1 MGMTLD
7 ALPLPDDLATCQR
20 MIRELLASLHDAR
33 NDNEQLRHRLDL
45 LLRRIYGPRAER
57 FDPNQPLLFT
67 ELPAAP
73 APPPP
78 AAASAPDQPASR
90 SRGHGRQ
97 RLPGNLPRRRIV
109 HDIVPA
115 ERVCPGCGQQR
126 TPIGEEVSEQL
137 DYQPAS
143 LFIVE
148 HARCK
153 YACPH
158 CQEHVIVAD
167 KPAQPIDKGLPG
179 PGLLAHVAV
188 SKYLDHLPLHRLERI
203 FSRQGID
210 LSRSTLCDWMAA
222 AARLLLPLA
231 EMLRVRVLQS
241 RVIHTDDTPVPVL
254 EDRRGSTRQAR
265 LWVYLGDRDHPY
277 TVYDYTPTHARDG
290 PVQFLGEYHGY
301 LQADA
306 FAGYDG
312 IYATGRVEEVACWA
326 HARRKFYD
334 ARSSDVERSH
344 AALAWIR
351 RLYDVEDQAKS
362 LTDAERCA
370 LRQAEAV
377 PLLTAICQWLTEQR
391 QAVLPKS
398 PMGQAISYALSNW
411 QALCRYTETGF
422 LAIDNNAAERALRG
436 IAIGR
441 KNWLFCGSDNGGRT
455 AAILASVLASCQ
467 RQKLDPFVYLRDV
480 LTRLPEQ
487 PADRLDDFLPDR
499 WAMTSLNV
507 VAPETAPA
515 PATLHEPLNSTA
527 HLTEN

>member
-1 MGMTLD
+1 MTHD

-20 MIRELLASLHDAR
+20 MIQELLASLHDSQR
-33 NDNEQLRHRLDL
+33 DNEQLRHRLDQ

-57 FDPNQPLLFT
+57 FDPAQPLLFGADT
-67 ELPAAP
+67 A
-73 APPPP
+73 
-78 AAASAPDQPASR
+78 AAASTATAPVSELPPADQEESSR
-90 SRGHGRQ
+90 RGHGRQ
-97 RLPGNLPRRRIV
+97 RLPGNLPRRRMV

-126 TPIGEEVSEQL
+126 TLIGEDVSEQL

-148 HARCK
+148 HVRCK

-158 CQEHVIVAD
+158 CQEHVSTAS
-167 KPAQPIDKGLPG
+167 KPAQPIAKGLPG

-222 AARLLLPLA
+222 AARLLLPVA
-231 EMLRVRVLQS
+231 ELLKERVLES

-254 EDRRGSTRQAR
+254 DGSRASTRQAR
-265 LWVYLGDRDHPY
+265 LWVYLGDRDQPY

-290 PVQFLGEYHGY
+290 PVQFLGEFHGY

-312 IYATGRVEEVACWA
+312 IYATGRVVEVACWA

-334 ARSSDVERSH
+334 ARTSDAERSH

-351 RLYDVEDQAKS
+351 RLYDVEDKAKPLS
-362 LTDAERCA
+362 DGERLA

-377 PLLTAICQWLTEQR
+377 PPLAAFCQWLSEQR
-391 QAVLPKS
+391 SVVLPKS
-398 PMGQAISYALSNW
+398 PMGQAVSYALSNW
-411 QALCRYTETGF
+411 LALCRYTEAGF
-422 LAIDNNAAERALRG
+422 LAIDNNASERALRG

-441 KNWLFCGSDNGGRT
+441 KNWLFCGSDKGGRT
-455 AAILASVLASCQ
+455 AAVLASALASCQ
-467 RQKLDPFVYLRDV
+467 RHRLDPFVYLRDV
-480 LTRLPEQ
+480 LTRLPDH
-487 PADRLDDFLPDR
+487 PADQLADFLPDR
-499 WAMTSLNV
+499 WAASHD
-507 VAPETAPA
+507 TAIASTTTNPT
-515 PATLHEPLNSTA
+515 PTTPLHPSA
-527 HLTEN
+527 HVIAD

>member
-1 MGMTLD
+1 VV
-7 ALPLPDDLATCQR
+7 
-20 MIRELLASLHDAR
+20 HDV
-33 NDNEQLRHRLDL
+33 
-45 LLRRIYGPRAER
+45 
-57 FDPNQPLLFT
+57 
-67 ELPAAP
+67 
-73 APPPP
+73 PP
-78 AAASAPDQPASR
+78 AQ
-90 SRGHGRQ
+90 
-97 RLPGNLPRRRIV
+97 
-109 HDIVPA
+109 
-115 ERVCPGCGQQR
+115 RVCPACGQER
-126 TPIGEEVSEQL
+126 TAIGEEVGEQL
-137 DYQPAS
+137 DYRPPRCSSSSTCVAS
-143 LFIVE
+143 T
-148 HARCK
+148 
-153 YACPH
+153 ACPH
-158 CQEHVIVAD
+158 CQEHVTTAD

-231 EMLRVRVLQS
+231 ERLRVRVLQS

-254 EDRRGSTRQAR
+254 DKSRASTRLAR

-290 PVQFLGEYHGY
+290 PVQFLSDFHGY

-312 IYATGRVEEVACWA
+312 IYASGRVVEVACWA

-334 ARSSDVERSH
+334 ARTGDAERSH

-351 RLYDVEDQAKS
+351 RLYDVEDRVKPLS
-362 LTDAERCA
+362 DAERCA
-370 LRQAEAV
+370 VRRAEAV
-377 PLLTAICQWLTEQR
+377 PLLTSICQWLTEQR

-398 PMGQAISYALSNW
+398 PMGQAIGYALSNW
-411 QALCRYTETGF
+411 TALCRYTEAGF
-422 LAIDNNAAERALRG
+422 LAIDNNASERALRG

-455 AAILASVLASCQ
+455 AAVLASVLVSC
-467 RQKLDPFVYLRDV
+467 RRHGLDPFVYLRDV
-480 LTRLPEQ
+480 LTRLPAH

-499 WAMTSLNV
+499 WGALAHAA
-507 VAPETAPA
+507 VASFDSERSGTADDSATARPFGSPHRRLTFA
-515 PATLHEPLNSTA
+515 PGPHHRPSGDPPCGSPDGYESSRLPR
-527 HLTEN
+527 